1 MDMHRNGRAGEYDGP
16 YIWLRYSTQFTRG
29 GQAHTIEMEIPVP
42 VGASAEQREQLIR
55 EAEAGIEQM
64 YRQIEKRNAGRG
76 QQPSDASRPPAAPAQ
91 TGSHP
96 APPAAPAR
104 TPAPPVQVAAQTNA
118 RDTSQ
123 AISLPGK
130 RETAET
136 PSPARSSIG
145 SEMPVTPSLSST
157 ATGNI
162 RLAEFIQIIRND
174 WGLTPKDAMELL
186 QVPNLNNM
194 NYRELLR
201 QLEPLVEQRGKTA
214 PKNTANATR
223 STPTPTPAAPAPR
236 PPAPSSPS
244 SSSSTMRDASVRPAP
259 SSPPSMPAQPA
270 HVTNRSTTPP
280 PQPASPKPA
289 TPAASPALD
298 GPANIPVYPLPA
310 STLREAP
317 RSYRFDEED
326 NEAEEA
332 QGGNGE
338 DENGMSEAL
347 ARIKIDD
354 LRESRGTA
362 IVSPAR
368 LTVLHNLL
376 DSQISDT
383 QFQQL
388 IEGLWNINT
397 DKKLKQDQVEA
408 LISWAKE
415 DYFEDEVRAV
425 IAVIKG

>member
-1 MDMHRNGRAGEYDGP
+1 MDMHRSGRAGEHGEHDGQ

-29 GQAHTIEMEIPVP
+29 GQPHTIEMEIPVP
-42 VGASAEQREQLIR
+42 VGASAEQREHLIR
-55 EAEAGIEQM
+55 EAEAGIEQL
-64 YRQIEKRNAGRG
+64 YRQIEKRGVGRG
-76 QQPSDASRPPAAPAQ
+76 QPPPEASRPQAAPAQ
-91 TGSHP
+91 TGPHP
-96 APPAAPAR
+96 APSTAPTR
-104 TPAPPVQVAAQTNA
+104 TPAPAAQSAQVAAQTNA

-123 AISLPGK
+123 ADPPPVK

-136 PSPARSSIG
+136 PAPARSSIG

-201 QLEPLVEQRGKTA
+201 QLEPLVAQRSKA
-214 PKNTANATR
+214 ASKNTGNATR
-223 STPTPTPAAPAPR
+223 ATSTPAPAASPPRPAAP
-236 PPAPSSPS
+236 PAPASPS
-244 SSSSTMRDASVRPAP
+244 SAMRDASVRPAP
-259 SSPPSMPAQPA
+259 SSPPSMPAPTA
-270 HVTNRSTTPP
+270 SATNR
-280 PQPASPKPA
+280 
-289 TPAASPALD
+289 ASPALD
-298 GPANIPVYPLPA
+298 GPANIPVYPLP
-310 STLREAP
+310 TNTVREASRP
-317 RSYRFDEED
+317 YKFDEEEED
-326 NEAEEA
+326 DEAEEA

-338 DENGMSEAL
+338 DENSMSEAM

-376 DSQISDT
+376 DSQISDE

-388 IEGLWNINT
+388 IEGLWTINS